1 MKDQEDKKD
10 VGGKGKIEAKVLENG
25 RPTWNLAVTQSHKGE
40 GQSQEKYEPKQIKR
54 KANKLAQ
61 VRTAQFLATQTKPA
75 TTSVASPSIRI
86 FFMRPRETRVLPGQ
100 NPIKIGPFA

>member
-1 MKDQEDKKD
+1 MKDQEDEKD

-54 KANKLAQ
+54 KANKRAQ
-61 VRTAQFLATQTKPA
+61 VRG
-75 TTSVASPSIRI
+75 PSMKRSHRALKRRSISD
-86 FFMRPRETRVLPGQ
+86 LGLSCY
-100 NPIKIGPFA
+100 GA